1 MQDNATLPKGLVAE
15 IEQAKAN
22 WLQAWQNFNNADKD
36 FIDVAIWNLR
46 AAVERYDALIKLA
59 KGSLRG

>member
-1 MQDNATLPKGLVAE
+1 MAQELNLAGPQSLVKE
-15 IEQAKAN
+15 LERAKVD

-46 AAVERYDALIKLA
+46 AAVERYDALLRLA
-59 KGSLRG
+59 KK